1 MSLFKSK
8 ARLLIPLLLIV
19 FALTGCSSTKY
30 QDAVVKMEQGDYQAA
45 LSIFDSI
52 SNYKDA
58 SGKADECRYELGS
71 DAIASGEWDTAI
83 NYLTNLDY
91 KNSPDLLA
99 QAMDAKGMSENADN
113 DFLSALESAV
123 TDRIN
128 SVNNENYDN
137 KTIVNAELAY
147 VEKYTDATF
156 YDENLKSLAEKYI
169 DGLNTQKDALRN
181 GESSE
186 LQIEWQRG
194 IVSRYEVLRDLY
206 EQYDFLSNNTD
217 FVAIYVS
224 SCDDQ
229 KALLNAYEA
238 LDADIEKQMSADD
251 FQWFIRGNE
260 VYWTLKNNTD
270 YTFSTTFNIAL
281 YGADDVRFDES
292 IDNIENIPSGSSY
305 TVSFYVGS
313 PNRISSFDWSNYY
326 DAVILP

>member
-83 NYLTNLDY
+83 NYLTDLDY

-156 YDENLKSLAEKYI
+156 YDENLRQHRTKSA
-169 DGLNTQKDALRN
+169 RN
-181 GESSE
+181 G
-186 LQIEWQRG
+186 R
-194 IVSRYEVLRDLY
+194 
-206 EQYDFLSNNTD
+206 
-217 FVAIYVS
+217 
-224 SCDDQ
+224 
-229 KALLNAYEA
+229 
-238 LDADIEKQMSADD
+238 M
-251 FQWFIRGNE
+251 
-260 VYWTLKNNTD
+260 
-270 YTFSTTFNIAL
+270 
-281 YGADDVRFDES
+281 
-292 IDNIENIPSGSSY
+292 
-305 TVSFYVGS
+305 
-313 PNRISSFDWSNYY
+313 
-326 DAVILP
+326 